1 MNADNLLRGFL
12 IVAAL
17 AGIFLL
23 VTGLIAVMGGDKS
36 GISQLI
42 IGGGGLSASVLLL
55 ATGGHKIPKKN
66 DD

>member
-17 AGIFLL
+17 AGIYLL
-23 VTGLIAVMGGDKS
+23 VTGLIAVTGGDKS

-42 IGGGGLSASVLLL
+42 IGGGGLSASGLLL
-55 ATGGHKIPKKN
+55 ATGGHKKSKKN

>member
-1 MNADNLLRGFL
+1 MNADNVLRGFL

-23 VTGLIAVMGGDKS
+23 VTGLIAVTGGDKG

-42 IGGGGLSASVLLL
+42 IGGGGLSASGLLL
-55 ATGGHKIPKKN
+55 ATGGHKKSKKN